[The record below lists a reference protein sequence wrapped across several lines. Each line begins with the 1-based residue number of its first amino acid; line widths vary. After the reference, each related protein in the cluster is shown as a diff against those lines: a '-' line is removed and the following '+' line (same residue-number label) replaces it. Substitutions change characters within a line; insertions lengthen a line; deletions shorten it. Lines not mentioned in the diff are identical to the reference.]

1 MEAVG
6 PQVQT
11 TSGDTRVMF
20 QGDLI
25 VGKVAM
31 GAGTL
36 NPAGAIALLRLLT
49 RCYSEGLWWPAGER
63 WRSGS

>member
-1 MEAVG
+1 MY
-6 PQVQT
+6 
-11 TSGDTRVMF
+11 

-36 NPAGAIALLRLLT
+36 NPAGAIALLDT
-49 RCYSEGLWWPAGER
+49 ADTAATIAGTTGVGVAEANIHTV
-63 WRSGS
+63 